1 MGFVAELK
9 FSFRRLRER
18 PGDTGLA
25 IVGLRIG
32 SGLADLAVDNF
43 IEMRDKTASR
53 KFRTKKKLD
62 HLLEGLLPGFY
73 PPLYTMVTF
82 TRIPYA
88 EAARRARRQDRI
100 V

>member
-43 IEMRDKTASR
+43 IEMRDKTASCALIR
-53 KFRTKKKLD
+53 HWMLD
-62 HLLEGLLPGFY
+62 VE
-73 PPLYTMVTF
+73 
-82 TRIPYA
+82 R
-88 EAARRARRQDRI
+88 
-100 V
+100 